1 MFESM
6 EINNNIELGICVGDS
21 RKSKLWKNC
30 NTSWA
35 KLAERCS
42 KTKRTKETVEAFKDM
57 AKSEAKSNIKDV
69 GGFVGGLLTTDG
81 QRNKNCMK
89 SRQVIT
95 LDADNLKADS
105 NIWDDFTIQYNNA
118 ALIYSTHSHT
128 AKNPRLRITIP
139 LSYEVTCDECEAIAR
154 YIANE
159 IGIEQF
165 DKTTFESN
173 RLMFWPS
180 TPSNGDFIFNIQ
192 DGPIL
197 NPEDI
202 LKLYSEPENPLTWP
216 RHKEDTPEAILL
228 KRLKVPDPKEKPGEI
243 GLFCRAY
250 SIEEALT
257 ELLEDVYEPT
267 KDPKRYTYKAGSSF
281 GGLYVYLQDGYVI
294 SYHSTDP
301 ANIDGHECNAF
312 DLVRIHKYGRLDA
325 DIKPGTP
332 SNKLPSYIA
341 MQGFIQSND
350 KCKKLQAKERIK
362 KANIDFGGIDSETG
376 EAKDWYSNLECD
388 RKGHICDTDENRV
401 KIMLNDKKLQV
412 IKFDEFAGS
421 DIITNKNSEFLGPR
435 GTTVDDYSLSRLA
448 GYMETTYGL
457 KMNKKGVK
465 EKLLERTANER
476 GFNPV
481 KEYITSTKWDN
492 VQRCETLLIDYL
504 GAEDNTL
511 NRMITRKW
519 LTAAVARVFSPG
531 CKFDY
536 VLTLQG
542 PEGIGKSLLLSILA
556 GTWFCDSFSL
566 TMKDG
571 KKYETAAMA
580 WIIEI
585 PELNGMDKATVES
598 AKAFISSTNDKYRRA
613 YAVAVEENPRHCV
626 FAATTNEAFFLK
638 GDTGNRRWWVVPLAG
653 KTSPDYWKENL
664 AENLAQIWAEAY
676 QFYIS
681 GETLYLNED
690 LEKEVRQKQS
700 KLNTVEGDP
709 LLPALKEWLNVK
721 LPVDWNI
728 WNKRRRQTYYTNP
741 DPLEQDGIV
750 ERVNVCALEVKDLF
764 PFTEIRNYS
773 PQGINRMLSRCE
785 GWQRPQGYISINGYG
800 KQRGYTRIT
809 KEGEDDEKI

>member
-1 MFESM
+1 M
-6 EINNNIELGICVGDS
+6 EIKNDTKLRICIGDS
-21 RKSKLWKNC
+21 RKSRHWKNHV
-30 NTSWA
+30 TTWA
-35 KLAERCS
+35 KLAKRCS
-42 KTKRTKETVEAFKDM
+42 ETKRTKETVEAFKDM
-57 AKSEAKSNIKDV
+57 AKSDAKSNIKDV
-69 GGFVGGLLTTDG
+69 GGFVGGLLTADG
-81 QRNKNCMK
+81 QRSKDCMK
-89 SRQVIT
+89 SRQVVT
-95 LDADNLKADS
+95 LDADNLRKDS
-105 NIWDDFTIQYNNA
+105 NIWDDFTMQYNNA
-118 ALIYSTHSHT
+118 ALLYSTHSHT
-128 AKNPRLRITIP
+128 AKSPRSRIIIP
-139 LSYEVTCDECEAIAR
+139 LNREVTCDECEAIAR

-180 TPSNGDFIFNIQ
+180 TSCDGDFIFNIQ

-197 NPEDI
+197 NPDSI

-216 RHKEDTPEAILL
+216 RHKEDSREAILL

-250 SIEEALT
+250 TIEEALT
-257 ELLEDVYEPT
+257 ELLSDVYEPT
-267 KDPKRYTYKAGSSF
+267 KDPNRYTYKAGTSY
-281 GGLYVYLQDGYVI
+281 GGLCVYPQDDYVI

-312 DLVRIHKYGRLDA
+312 DLVRIHKYSYLDE
-325 DIKPGTP
+325 DVKPGTP
-332 SNKLPSYIA
+332 ANKLPSYIA
-341 MQGFIQSND
+341 MQSFIQSND
-350 KCKKLQAKERIK
+350 KCKKLQAKEQAKEIN
-362 KANIDFGGIDSETG
+362 ADFGGIFGGIDLE
-376 EAKDWYSNLECD
+376 KDDIPEWFINLERD

-401 KIMLNDKKLQV
+401 NIMLNDKKLQI
-412 IKFDEFAGS
+412 IKFDEFAGC
-421 DIITNKNSEFLGPR
+421 DIITDKGSDFIGPR
-435 GTTVDDYSLSRLA
+435 GNAVDDYSLSRIA
-448 GYMETTYGL
+448 GYMETIYGL

-481 KEYITSTKWDN
+481 KKFITSVEWDG

-511 NRMITRKW
+511 NRAITRKW
-519 LTAAVARVFSPG
+519 LTAAVARVFAPG

-556 GTWFCDSFSL
+556 DKWFCDSFSL
-566 TMKDG
+566 TMRDG
-571 KKYETAAMA
+571 SKYETAAMA

-585 PELNGMDKATVES
+585 PELNGMNKATVES

-613 YAVAVEENPRHCV
+613 YAVSVEENPRHCV

-638 GDTGNRRWWVVPLAG
+638 GDTGNRRWWVVPLSG
-653 KTSPDYWKENL
+653 KSSPGNWADKLKANIL
-664 AENLAQIWAEAY
+664 QIWAEAY
-676 QFYIS
+676 HYYID
-681 GETLYLNED
+681 GEILYLDED
-690 LEKEVRQKQS
+690 LEKEVRQKQA

-709 LLPALKEWLNVK
+709 LLPALKEWLNIK
-721 LPVDWNI
+721 LPTDWDT
-728 WNKRRRQTYYTNP
+728 WSKRRRQAYYSNP

-750 ERVNVCALEVKDLF
+750 TRINVCSLEVKDLF
-764 PFTEIRNYS
+764 PFTEIRKYS

-785 GWQRPQGYISINGYG
+785 GWQRQQGYIAISGYG
-800 KQRGYTRIT
+800 KQRGYIRII
-809 KEGEDDEKI
+809 KEEQSDEEI